1 MPQRYIYFS
10 LYLML
15 CANELICSCRCW
27 ESSGSWNQFEVYR
40 RNKLT
45 WASHR
50 LGNCHWIRT
59 LNHLLPLLCLL
70 SSHLRLLIHRLC
82 LLCHLLHCLPLIL
95 VIFFV
100 AFLIFIFFILFIV
113 FVIFFSAVFLILTA
127 FVFVCVSLAVYK
139 PTLQLVSKQSVAKS
153 NIFPVCSLPSL
164 IRHQSLGTWL
174 RSPEL
179 LISIGLCMLV
189 MATLFMS
196 HCHQAVSPLSGLL
209 LSNPDLSELSQVKFI
224 IPRGGH

>member
-1 MPQRYIYFS
+1 MPQHYIHFS

-59 LNHLLPLLCLL
+59 LNHFLPLLCLL
-70 SSHLRLLIHRLC
+70 SSHLHLLIHRLH
-82 LLCHLLHCLPLIL
+82 LLCHLLPLIL

-100 AFLIFIFFILFIV
+100 AFLIFIFFIFFIV
-113 FVIFFSAVFLILTA
+113 FVIFFSAVFFYSYCVCLCLCFIGSLQTNFTVSFQTVCCKVKHFSCLFSSKSDPTPKPGDLIEITRVA
-127 FVFVCVSLAVYK
+127 YQHWAVYVGDGYIVHV
-139 PTLQLVSKQSVAKS
+139 TLPPGGESSVWTAA
-153 NIFPVCSLPSL
+153 L
-164 IRHQSLGTWL
+164 
-174 RSPEL
+174 
-179 LISIGLCMLV
+179 
-189 MATLFMS
+189 
-196 HCHQAVSPLSGLL
+196 
-209 LSNPDLSELSQVKFI
+209 
-224 IPRGGH
+224 